1 MGSRNRGRDGIE
13 RTVRVL
19 VKRRRLLLGV
29 GLLCVALAFT
39 GCASRRSPG
48 RDATQSIVRLWRTEA
63 ANGRAAGLSEI
74 GFGADGAFTHS
85 GNNALG
91 LPVNFGGRYE
101 VGRSAKDSVIRL
113 TYDDF
118 PDKPTTWF
126 FRLDGDTLTVAPSAA
141 DLGTEVAIVFRRAQQ
156 Q

>member
-1 MGSRNRGRDGIE
+1 MAS
-13 RTVRVL
+13 
-19 VKRRRLLLGV
+19 LLL
-29 GLLCVALAFT
+29 CAALAVT
-39 GCASRRSPG
+39 GCTSRRAPG
-48 RDATQSIVRLWRTEA
+48 PDATQSIVGLWKIEA
-63 ANGRAAGLSEI
+63 AKGRPASLSEI
-74 GFGADGAFTHS
+74 GFGADGSFRHS

-101 VGRSAKDSVIRL
+101 IGGSAKESVIRL

-126 FRLDGDTLTVAPSAA
+126 FRLAGDTLTVAPSAA
-141 DLGTEVAIVFRRAQQ
+141 DLGTEAAIVFTRAQQ

>member
-1 MGSRNRGRDGIE
+1 MGSPNRGRDGIE
-13 RTVRVL
+13 RTVRVI
-19 VKRRRLLLGV
+19 VKRRRLI
-29 GLLCVALAFT
+29 LCVALLCAALSVT

-48 RDATQSIVRLWRTEA
+48 PDVTQSIVGLWKIEA
-63 ANGRAAGLSEI
+63 AKGRPARLSEI
-74 GFGADGAFTHS
+74 GFGADGAFRHS

-101 VGRSAKDSVIRL
+101 VGGSARDSVIRL

-126 FRLDGDTLTVAPSAA
+126 FRLEGDTLTVAPSAA
-141 DLGTEVAIVFRRAQQ
+141 DLGTEAAIVFRRAQQ